1 MKIRPG
7 WLLAAG
13 LVIVAALIA
22 SCGRK
27 TDPLTPASPRPETV
41 HDLKAVAR
49 DAFVFLSWP
58 VTAKNAEGKSMS
70 PADLFGFRVFR
81 AEIEQDR
88 KRARFHQVAE
98 IALANPAP
106 ASIRNSAVFWSDG
119 PLKYGRVYAYRVV
132 ALGIKG
138 DVASPSPEVR
148 TAPLLS
154 LAPPRM
160 VKAIGREQSVELAW
174 EAVSTRSDGSVFNG
188 FIGYNVYRRDEA
200 GAYGES
206 PLNKEPLRTTSYTDS
221 LAQNDKTYFYTVR
234 AVDSPALP
242 WKESL
247 DAAEATATPRNVTPP
262 ERPTGLTVVPGV
274 RRAFLTWNENKEED
288 MAGYYIYRSS
298 KSGRDRERL
307 ND

>member
-1 MKIRPG
+1 MKIRSG

-13 LVIVAALIA
+13 LVFAAVLVV

-27 TDPLTPASPRPETV
+27 TAPLTPASPRPETV

-49 DAFVFLSWP
+49 DAAVFLSWP
-58 VTAKNAEGKSMS
+58 VPTKNAEGKNMS

-98 IALANPAP
+98 IALASPAP
-106 ASIRNSAVFWSDG
+106 ASIRNGTVFWNDG

-154 LAPPRM
+154 LAPPPSRP
-160 VKAIGREQSVELAW
+160 LAEAERGLSW
-174 EAVSTRSDGSVFNG
+174 EAVGTSPTAVFSADLSVQC
-188 FIGYNVYRRDEA
+188 VSA
-200 GAYGES
+200 
-206 PLNKEPLRTTSYTDS
+206 
-221 LAQNDKTYFYTVR
+221 
-234 AVDSPALP
+234 
-242 WKESL
+242 
-247 DAAEATATPRNVTPP
+247 
-262 ERPTGLTVVPGV
+262 
-274 RRAFLTWNENKEED
+274 
-288 MAGYYIYRSS
+288 
-298 KSGRDRERL
+298 
-307 ND
+307 